1 MKNRAVVL
9 DRRPQGELSSG
20 DLRLLSKPIQSPEEG
35 QVLLK
40 VKWLS
45 LDPYMRPR
53 MNDMEGYMPPL
64 ELGEVIVG
72 EAVAEVI
79 ESKSQAYC
87 VGDLVTCY
95 TGWQEYFVADARD
108 PMMYKIEDSRIP
120 EQTYLGVAGMPGRTA
135 FCGLNFVGKPRPGD
149 TLVVAAATGPVGS
162 VVGQLAAELGCR
174 VVGIAGGKNKCEF
187 AVNELGFDACIDYKN
202 EDLAARLAQ
211 ECPRGV
217 DIYFEN
223 VGGEVTKAVAPL
235 LNKGAR
241 VPICGFVSAY
251 NSKDMASEETP
262 FHILGALEDVPA
274 HRFFLVTEWAE
285 QHQEHTKAL
294 AELVANGKLNYRES
308 IAVGIEEA
316 ERAFKGMLN
325 GQNFGKQLVR
335 IAE

>member
-1 MKNRAVVL
+1 MQNRAVVL
-9 DRRPQGELSSG
+9 DRRPQGELAPG
-20 DLRLLSKPIQSPEEG
+20 DLRLLSKPIEDLNSG
-35 QVLLK
+35 QLLLK

-64 ELGEVIVG
+64 EIGEVIVG

-79 ESKSQAYC
+79 ESQSERYA

-95 TGWQEYFVADARD
+95 TGWQEYFVANETD
-108 PMMYKIEDSRIP
+108 PMMFKIEDPSIP
-120 EQTYLGVAGMPGRTA
+120 EQAYLGVAGMPGRTA

-162 VVGQLAAELGCR
+162 VVGQLAAQLGCK
-174 VVGIAGGKNKCEF
+174 VIGIAGGKDKCDF
-187 AVNELGFDACIDYKN
+187 AVNELGFDACIDYKSEN
-202 EDLAARLAQ
+202 LSERLLQ
-211 ECPRGV
+211 ECPRGI

-223 VGGEVTKAVAPL
+223 VGGDVTRAVAPL

-251 NSKDMASEETP
+251 NSADMANEETP
-262 FHILGALEDVPA
+262 FHILGALSNVPE

-285 QHQEHTKAL
+285 QHAEHTKIL
-294 AELVANGKLNYRES
+294 AGLIAQGKLKYKES
-308 IAVGIEEA
+308 VAVGIEQA
-316 ERAFKGMLN
+316 ESAFKGMLK
-325 GQNFGKQLVR
+325 GKNFGKQLVK